1 MMDPYPS
8 MMALLPA
15 LLQAAVIRHTAHSS
29 QTTALFFQVLSV
41 LMPFTPLRIFN
52 KKGRALCRDDIG
64 PGRHLAAEQL
74 RRTAA
79 VPRPESKRHR

>member
-1 MMDPYPS
+1 MKFTCEK
-8 MMALLPA
+8 A

-52 KKGRALCRDDIG
+52 KKGRALCRDDIEAG
-64 PGRHLAAEQL
+64 PSLGRGAA
-74 RRTAA
+74 AA
-79 VPRPESKRHR
+79 DRCRSTP